1 MARPYPGAGPA
12 TTSLAGVQQVAVI
25 SGGLSH
31 ERDVSVRS
39 GRRLADQLVK
49 AGLSVD
55 HWDVDERFVALLSAS
70 TTERGGADVAF
81 VALHGG
87 SGENGTV
94 QSLLELAGVPYVGST
109 AGACRGAYDKAI
121 AKTRMVEAGVATPAW
136 VTLPS
141 TIFREVG
148 PENLY
153 HLVDSVIGLPL
164 VVKPVAGGSALGV
177 TVVRDEKD
185 LPGALVQ
192 AYAYSSDV
200 LLEAFVDGPEV
211 TVPVLDL
218 GDGPRALA
226 PMLIETADGSAYD
239 YQARYDASSLVRYTS
254 LADDDARVDVPAVRA
269 LAEQVHA
276 LLGLRDLSR
285 VDVMVGRD
293 GVPRVLE
300 AAVTPGL
307 TETSTFPLAVTSAGL
322 DLAEVYATLVRNAH
336 QRGG

>member
-1 MARPYPGAGPA
+1 
-12 TTSLAGVQQVAVI
+12 
-25 SGGLSH
+25 LSH

-39 GRRLADQLVK
+39 GRRLAEQLVR
-49 AGLSVD
+49 AGLDVD
-55 HWDVDERFVALLSAS
+55 HWDVDERFVGLLS
-70 TTERGGADVAF
+70 ERDADVAF

-94 QSLLELAGVPYVGST
+94 QALLELAGLPYVGST
-109 AGACRGAYDKAI
+109 AGACRAAYDKAI
-121 AKTRMVEAGVATPAW
+121 AKTRMVEAGVATPPW

-177 TVVRDEKD
+177 TVVREEKD

-192 AYAYSSDV
+192 AYAYASDV
-200 LLEAFVDGPEV
+200 LLEAHVDGHEV

-218 GDGPRALA
+218 GDGPKALA
-226 PMLIETADGSAYD
+226 PMLIELPPGTAYD
-239 YQARYDASSLVRYTS
+239 YQARYDASSNVRYTS
-254 LADDDARVDVPAVRA
+254 LADDDSRLDVPAVRA
-269 LAEQVHA
+269 VAERVHT

-285 VDVMVGRD
+285 VDMIVGRD
-293 GVPRVLE
+293 GVPQVLE

-307 TETSTFPLAVTSAGL
+307 TETSTFPLAVTSAGHEL
-322 DLAEVYATLVRNAH
+322 SDVYATLVANAKK
-336 QRGG
+336 RGG

>member
-1 MARPYPGAGPA
+1 MH
-12 TTSLAGVQQVAVI
+12 QVAVI

-39 GRRLADQLVK
+39 GRRLAEQLVR
-49 AGLSVD
+49 AGLQVD
-55 HWDVDERFVALLSAS
+55 HWDVDERFLGLLSGR
-70 TTERGGADVAF
+70 TADVAF
-81 VALHGG
+81 VTLHGG

-94 QSLLELAGVPYVGST
+94 QALLELAGLPYVGST

-121 AKTRMVEAGVATPAW
+121 AKTRLVEAGIATPRW

-153 HLVDSVIGLPL
+153 TLVDSVIGLPL
-164 VVKPVAGGSALGV
+164 VVKPVQGGSSLGV
-177 TVVRDEKD
+177 SVVRDEKD

-192 AYAYSSDV
+192 AFAYASEV
-200 LLEAFVDGPEV
+200 LLEAFVEGSEV

-218 GDGPRALA
+218 GDGPKALA
-226 PMLIETADGSAYD
+226 PMLIELPAGAVYD
-239 YQARYDASSLVRYTS
+239 YQMRYDASSDVRYTS
-254 LADDDARVDVPAVRA
+254 LADDDGRFDVSKVKGV
-269 LAEQVHA
+269 AERVHA

-285 VDVMVGRD
+285 VDVVVGRD
-293 GVPRVLE
+293 GEPQVLE

-322 DLAEVYATLVRNAH
+322 DLAEVYATLVSNAKK
-336 QRGG
+336 RGG

>member
-1 MARPYPGAGPA
+1 
-12 TTSLAGVQQVAVI
+12 
-25 SGGLSH
+25 LSH

-39 GRRLADQLVK
+39 GRRLAEQLVR
-49 AGLSVD
+49 AGLDVD
-55 HWDVDERFVALLSAS
+55 HWDVDERFVGLLS
-70 TTERGGADVAF
+70 ERDADVAF

-94 QSLLELAGVPYVGST
+94 QALLELAGLPYVGST
-109 AGACRGAYDKAI
+109 AGACRAAYDKAI
-121 AKTRMVEAGVATPAW
+121 AKTRMVEAGVATPPW

-177 TVVRDEKD
+177 TVVREEKD

-192 AYAYSSDV
+192 AYAYASDV
-200 LLEAFVDGPEV
+200 LLEAHVDGHEV

-218 GDGPRALA
+218 GDGPKALA
-226 PMLIETADGSAYD
+226 PMLIELPPGTAYD
-239 YQARYDASSLVRYTS
+239 YQARYDASSNVRYTS
-254 LADDDARVDVPAVRA
+254 LADDDSRLDVPAVRA
-269 LAEQVHA
+269 VAEQVHT

-285 VDVMVGRD
+285 VDMIVGRD
-293 GVPRVLE
+293 GVPQVLE

-307 TETSTFPLAVTSAGL
+307 TETSTFPLAVTSAGHEL
-322 DLAEVYATLVRNAH
+322 SDVYATLVANAKK
-336 QRGG
+336 RGG

>member
-1 MARPYPGAGPA
+1 MH
-12 TTSLAGVQQVAVI
+12 QVAVI

-39 GRRLADQLVK
+39 GRRLGEQLVK
-49 AGLSVD
+49 AGLDVD
-55 HWDVDERFVALLSAS
+55 HWDVDERFVSLLGAH
-70 TTERGGADVAF
+70 EADVAF

-94 QSLLELAGVPYVGST
+94 QSILELAGLPYVGST
-109 AGACRGAYDKAI
+109 AGACRAAYDKSI
-121 AKTRMVEAGVATPAW
+121 AKTRMVENGIATPAW

-164 VVKPVAGGSALGV
+164 VVKPVTGGSALGV
-177 TVVRDEKD
+177 SYVTDEKE

-192 AYAYSSDV
+192 AYAYASDV
-200 LLEAFVDGPEV
+200 LLEAKVTGHEV

-218 GDGPRALA
+218 GEGPKALA
-226 PMLIETADGSAYD
+226 PMLIELPEGTSYD
-239 YQARYDASSLVRYTS
+239 YQARYDASSNVRYTS
-254 LADDDARVDVPAVRA
+254 LADDDQRLDVPAVRA
-269 LAEQVHA
+269 VAERVHA

-285 VDVMVGRD
+285 VDIIVGAD
-293 GVPRVLE
+293 GVPYVLE

-322 DLAEVYATLVRNAH
+322 DLAEVYATLVANAKK
-336 QRGG
+336 RGG

>member
-1 MARPYPGAGPA
+1 L
-12 TTSLAGVQQVAVI
+12 T
-25 SGGLSH
+25 
-31 ERDVSVRS
+31 E
-39 GRRLADQLVK
+39 QLVK
-49 AGLSVD
+49 AGLEVQ
-55 HWDVDERFVALLSAS
+55 HWDVDERFVGLLSA
-70 TTERGGADVAF
+70 RDADVAF
-81 VALHGG
+81 VTLHGG

-94 QSLLELAGVPYVGST
+94 QALLELAGLPYVGST

-121 AKTRMVEAGVATPAW
+121 AKTRMVEAGVATPRW

-164 VVKPVAGGSALGV
+164 VAKPVQGGSSLGV
-177 TVVRDEKD
+177 SLVREEKD

-192 AYAYSSDV
+192 AYAYSSEV
-200 LLEAFVDGPEV
+200 LLEAWVDGYEV

-218 GDGPRALA
+218 GEGPQALP
-226 PMLIETADGSAYD
+226 PMLIEPPAGTWYD
-239 YQARYDASSLVRYTS
+239 YQARYDASSDVRYTS
-254 LADDDARVDVPAVRA
+254 LTDDDARLDVPAVRA
-269 LAEQVHA
+269 VAEQVHA

-285 VDVMVGRD
+285 VDVLVGRD
-293 GVPRVLE
+293 GVPQVLE

-322 DLAEVYATLVRNAH
+322 ELSAVYATLVANAKK
-336 QRGG
+336 RGG

>member
-1 MARPYPGAGPA
+1 MH
-12 TTSLAGVQQVAVI
+12 QVAVI

-39 GRRLADQLVK
+39 GRRLAEQLVK
-49 AGLSVD
+49 AGLEVD
-55 HWDVDERFVALLSAS
+55 HWDVDERFVGLLAGRS
-70 TTERGGADVAF
+70 ADVAF

-87 SGENGTV
+87 TGENGTV
-94 QSLLELAGVPYVGST
+94 QALLELAGLPYVGST
-109 AGACRGAYDKAI
+109 AGACRGAYDKAV
-121 AKTRMVEAGVATPAW
+121 AKTRLVEAGVPTPRW

-164 VVKPVAGGSALGV
+164 VVKPVQGGSALGV
-177 TVVRDEKD
+177 SVVRDEQE

-192 AYAYSSDV
+192 AFAYAPEV
-200 LLEAFVDGPEV
+200 LLEAWVDGHEV

-218 GDGPRALA
+218 GDGPQALA
-226 PMLIETADGSAYD
+226 PMLIELPAGTSYD
-239 YQARYDASSLVRYTS
+239 YQARYDASSDVRYTS
-254 LADDDARVDVPAVRA
+254 LADDDGRFDVPAVRA
-269 LAEQVHA
+269 VAEQVHA

-285 VDVMVGRD
+285 VDVIVGRD
-293 GVPRVLE
+293 GVPQVLE

-322 DLAEVYATLVRNAH
+322 ELAEVYATLVANAK

>member
-1 MARPYPGAGPA
+1 
-12 TTSLAGVQQVAVI
+12 VHQVAVI

-39 GRRLADQLVK
+39 GRRLSEQLVK
-49 AGLSVD
+49 AGLDVD
-55 HWDVDERFVALLSAS
+55 HWDVDERFLGLLS
-70 TTERGGADVAF
+70 TRDADVAF

-94 QSLLELAGVPYVGST
+94 QAILELAGVPYVGST
-109 AGACRGAYDKAI
+109 AGACRAAYDKSI
-121 AKTRMVEAGVATPAW
+121 AKTRMVEAGVRTPAW

-153 HLVDSVIGLPL
+153 HLVDTVIGLPL

-177 TVVRDEKD
+177 SVVRAEAD
-185 LPGALVQ
+185 LPAALVQ
-192 AYAYSSDV
+192 AYAYGSEV
-200 LLEAFVDGPEV
+200 LLEAYVDGHELS
-211 TVPVLDL
+211 VPVLDL

-226 PMLIETADGSAYD
+226 PMLIELPPGTSYD
-239 YQARYDASSLVRYTS
+239 YQARYDASSNVRYTS
-254 LADDDARVDVPAVRA
+254 LADDDGRVDVPALRSV
-269 LAEQVHA
+269 AEQVHR

-285 VDVMVGRD
+285 VDVIVGRD
-293 GVPRVLE
+293 GVPQVLE

-307 TETSTFPLAVTSAGL
+307 TETSTYPLAVTSAGL
-322 DLAEVYATLVRNAH
+322 ELSEVYATLVANAKK
-336 QRGG
+336 RGG

>member
-1 MARPYPGAGPA
+1 MH
-12 TTSLAGVQQVAVI
+12 QVAVI

-39 GRRLADQLVK
+39 GRRLAEQLVR
-49 AGLSVD
+49 AGLDVD
-55 HWDVDERFVALLSAS
+55 HWDVDERFVGLLSA
-70 TTERGGADVAF
+70 RDADVAF

-94 QSLLELAGVPYVGST
+94 QALLELAGLPYVGST

-121 AKTRMVEAGVATPAW
+121 AKTRMVEAGVATPRW

-177 TVVRDEKD
+177 SVVRDEKE

-192 AYAYSSDV
+192 AFAYAGDV
-200 LLEAFVDGPEV
+200 LLEAYVDGLEV

-218 GDGPRALA
+218 GEGPKALA
-226 PMLIETADGSAYD
+226 PMLIELPEGVAYD
-239 YQARYDASSLVRYTS
+239 YQARYDASLGVRYTS
-254 LADDDARVDVPAVRA
+254 LADDDPRVDVPALRRV
-269 LAEQVHA
+269 AEQVHR

-293 GVPRVLE
+293 GVPQVLE

-322 DLAEVYATLVRNAH
+322 ELSEVYATLVRNAK

>member
-1 MARPYPGAGPA
+1 MH
-12 TTSLAGVQQVAVI
+12 QVAVI

-39 GRRLADQLVK
+39 GRRLAEQLVR
-49 AGLSVD
+49 AGLDVD
-55 HWDVDERFVALLSAS
+55 HWDVDERFVGLLS
-70 TTERGGADVAF
+70 ERDADVAF

-94 QSLLELAGVPYVGST
+94 QALLELAGLPYVGST
-109 AGACRGAYDKAI
+109 AGACRAAYDKAI
-121 AKTRMVEAGVATPAW
+121 AKTRMVEAGVATPPW

-177 TVVRDEKD
+177 TVVREEKD

-192 AYAYSSDV
+192 AYAYASDV
-200 LLEAFVDGPEV
+200 LLEAHVDGHEV

-218 GDGPRALA
+218 GDGPKALA
-226 PMLIETADGSAYD
+226 PMLIELPPGTAYD
-239 YQARYDASSLVRYTS
+239 YQARYDASSNVRYTS
-254 LADDDARVDVPAVRA
+254 LADDDSRLDVPAVRA
-269 LAEQVHA
+269 VAERVHT

-285 VDVMVGRD
+285 VDMIVGRD
-293 GVPRVLE
+293 GVPQVLE

-307 TETSTFPLAVTSAGL
+307 TETSTFPLAVTSAGHEL
-322 DLAEVYATLVRNAH
+322 SDVYATLVANAKK
-336 QRGG
+336 RGG

>member
-1 MARPYPGAGPA
+1 MA
-12 TTSLAGVQQVAVI
+12 
-25 SGGLSH
+25 
-31 ERDVSVRS
+31 E
-39 GRRLADQLVK
+39 QLVK
-49 AGLSVD
+49 AGLDVE
-55 HWDVDERFVALLSAS
+55 HWDVDERFVALLGA
-70 TTERGGADVAF
+70 GGGARDADVAF

-94 QSLLELAGVPYVGST
+94 QALLELAGLPYVGST

-121 AKTRMVEAGVATPAW
+121 AKTRMVEAGISTPRW

-164 VVKPVAGGSALGV
+164 VVKPVTGGSALGV
-177 TVVRDEKD
+177 SVVRAEEE

-192 AYAYSSDV
+192 AYAYAPDV
-200 LLEAFVDGPEV
+200 LLEAFVAGHEV

-218 GDGPRALA
+218 GDGPKALA
-226 PMLIETADGSAYD
+226 PMLIELPAGMVYD
-239 YQARYDASSLVRYTS
+239 YQARYDASGGVRYTS
-254 LADDDARVDVPAVRA
+254 LSDDDSRLDVPAVRA
-269 LAEQVHA
+269 VAERVHR

-285 VDVMVGRD
+285 VDVIVGAD
-293 GVPRVLE
+293 GVAQVLE

-307 TETSTFPLAVTSAGL
+307 TETSTFPLAVTSAGHEL
-322 DLAEVYATLVRNAH
+322 SEVYATLVGNAKK
-336 QRGG
+336 RGG

>member
-1 MARPYPGAGPA
+1 MH
-12 TTSLAGVQQVAVI
+12 QVAVI

-39 GRRLADQLVK
+39 GRRLAEQLVK
-49 AGLSVD
+49 AGLTVD
-55 HWDVDERFVALLSAS
+55 HWDVDERFVALLSA
-70 TTERGGADVAF
+70 RDADVAF

-94 QSLLELAGVPYVGST
+94 QALLELAGVPYVGST
-109 AGACRGAYDKAI
+109 AGACRAAYDKAI
-121 AKTRMVEAGVATPAW
+121 AKTRMVEAGIATPRW

-164 VVKPVAGGSALGV
+164 VVKPVAGGSSLGV
-177 TVVRDEKD
+177 SVVRTEAE

-192 AYAYSSDV
+192 AYAYASDV
-200 LLEAFVDGPEV
+200 LLEAFVDGLEV

-218 GDGPRALA
+218 GAGPAALA
-226 PMLIETADGSAYD
+226 PMLIELPEGMAYD
-239 YQARYDASSLVRYTS
+239 YQARYDASSNVRYTS
-254 LADDDARVDVPAVRA
+254 LHDDDPRLDVPEVRRI
-269 LAEQVHA
+269 AEQVHT

-285 VDVMVGRD
+285 VDMIVGAD
-293 GVPRVLE
+293 GIPQVLE

-307 TETSTFPLAVTSAGL
+307 TETSTFPLAVTSAGHQL
-322 DLAEVYATLVRNAH
+322 SEVYATLVDNAKK
-336 QRGG
+336 RGG

>member
-1 MARPYPGAGPA
+1 
-12 TTSLAGVQQVAVI
+12 LA
-25 SGGLSH
+25 
-31 ERDVSVRS
+31 E
-39 GRRLADQLVK
+39 QLVK
-49 AGLSVD
+49 AGLDVD
-55 HWDVDERFVALLSAS
+55 HWDVDERFVGLLS
-70 TTERGGADVAF
+70 ERDADVAF

-94 QSLLELAGVPYVGST
+94 QALLELSGLPYVGST
-109 AGACRGAYDKAI
+109 AGACRAAYDKAI
-121 AKTRMVEAGVATPAW
+121 AKTRMVEAGISTPPW

-164 VVKPVAGGSALGV
+164 VVKPVTGGSALGV
-177 TVVRDEKD
+177 TVVRDESE

-192 AYAYSSDV
+192 AYAYAGDV
-200 LLEAFVDGPEV
+200 LLEAFVAGYEV

-218 GDGPRALA
+218 GDGPTGLA
-226 PMLIETADGSAYD
+226 PMLIELPAGRSYD
-239 YQARYDASSLVRYTS
+239 YQARYDASSNVRYTS
-254 LADDDARVDVPAVRA
+254 LADDDGRLDVPAVRA
-269 LAEQVHA
+269 LAERVHT

-285 VDVMVGRD
+285 VDMIVGPD
-293 GVPRVLE
+293 GVPQVLE

-322 DLAEVYATLVRNAH
+322 ELSEVYATLVGNAKK
-336 QRGG
+336 RGG

>member
-1 MARPYPGAGPA
+1 
-12 TTSLAGVQQVAVI
+12 VQRVAVI

-39 GRRLADQLVK
+39 GRRLAEQLVK
-49 AGLSVD
+49 GGLEVD
-55 HWDVDERFVALLSAS
+55 AWDVDERFVGLLSQ
-70 TTERGGADVAF
+70 RDADVAF

-94 QSLLELAGVPYVGST
+94 QALLELAGLPYVGTT
-109 AGACRGAYDKAI
+109 AGACRAAYDKAI
-121 AKTRMVEAGVATPAW
+121 AKTRMVEAGIPTPRW

-153 HLVDSVIGLPL
+153 ALVDGVIGLPL

-177 TVVRDEKD
+177 SVVRSEAD

-192 AYAYSSDV
+192 AFAYAPEV
-200 LLEAFVDGPEV
+200 LLEAHVDGPEV

-218 GDGPRALA
+218 GDGPTALA
-226 PMLIETADGSAYD
+226 PMLIEVPAGTSYD
-239 YQARYDASSLVRYTS
+239 YRARYDASSQVRYTS
-254 LADDDARVDVPAVRA
+254 MADDDPRVDVPAVRA
-269 LAEQVHA
+269 AAERVHG

-285 VDVMVGRD
+285 VDLIWD
-293 GVPRVLE
+293 GTPQVLE

-307 TETSTFPLAVTSAGL
+307 TETSTFPLAVTSAGR
-322 DLAEVYATLVRNAH
+322 DLAEVYATLVRSAA

>member
-1 MARPYPGAGPA
+1 MH
-12 TTSLAGVQQVAVI
+12 QVAVI

-39 GRRLADQLVK
+39 GRRLAEQLVK
-49 AGLSVD
+49 AGLEID
-55 HWDVDERFVALLSAS
+55 HWDVDERFVGLLSA
-70 TTERGGADVAF
+70 RDADVAF

-94 QSLLELAGVPYVGST
+94 QALLELAGVPYVGST
-109 AGACRGAYDKAI
+109 AGACRAAYDKAI
-121 AKTRMVEAGVATPAW
+121 AKTRMVEAGIPTPAW

-153 HLVDSVIGLPL
+153 ELVEGVIGLPL

-177 TVVRDEKD
+177 STVRDEKE

-192 AYAYSSDV
+192 AYAYAGEV
-200 LLEAFVDGPEV
+200 LLEAHVEGHEV

-226 PMLIETADGSAYD
+226 PMLIELPAGTTYD
-239 YQARYDASSLVRYTS
+239 YQARYDASSQVRYTS
-254 LADDDARVDVPAVRA
+254 LADDDPRLDVPRVRQV
-269 LAEQVHA
+269 AEQVHA

-285 VDVMVGRD
+285 VDVVVGRD
-293 GVPRVLE
+293 GTPQVLE

-322 DLAEVYATLVRNAH
+322 DLAETYATLVANAKK
-336 QRGG
+336 RGG

>member
-1 MARPYPGAGPA
+1 
-12 TTSLAGVQQVAVI
+12 VHQVAVI

-39 GRRLADQLVK
+39 GRRLTEQLVK
-49 AGLSVD
+49 AGLDVQ
-55 HWDVDERFVALLSAS
+55 HWDVDERFVGLLSA
-70 TTERGGADVAF
+70 RDADVAF
-81 VALHGG
+81 VTLHGG

-94 QSLLELAGVPYVGST
+94 QALLELAGLPYVGST

-121 AKTRMVEAGVATPAW
+121 AKTRMVEAGVATPRW

-164 VVKPVAGGSALGV
+164 VVKPVQGGSSLGV
-177 TVVRDEKD
+177 TVVREEKD

-192 AYAYSSDV
+192 AYAYSSEV
-200 LLEAFVDGPEV
+200 LLEAWVDGHEV

-218 GDGPRALA
+218 GEGPQALA
-226 PMLIETADGSAYD
+226 PMLIELPPGTSYD
-239 YQARYDASSLVRYTS
+239 YQARYDASSDVRYSS
-254 LADDDARVDVPAVRA
+254 LADDDSRLDVPAVRA
-269 LAEQVHA
+269 VAEQVHA

-285 VDVMVGRD
+285 VDVLVGRD
-293 GVPRVLE
+293 GVPQVIE

-322 DLAEVYATLVRNAH
+322 ELSEVYATLVANAKK
-336 QRGG
+336 RGG

>member
-1 MARPYPGAGPA
+1 MH
-12 TTSLAGVQQVAVI
+12 QVAVI

-39 GRRLADQLVK
+39 GRRLAEQLVK
-49 AGLSVD
+49 AGLDVD
-55 HWDVDERFVALLSAS
+55 HWDVDERFVGLLA
-70 TTERGGADVAF
+70 ERDADVAF

-94 QSLLELAGVPYVGST
+94 QALLELAGLPYVGST
-109 AGACRGAYDKAI
+109 AGACRAAYDKAI
-121 AKTRMVEAGVATPAW
+121 AKTRMVEAGVATPPW

-177 TVVRDEKD
+177 TVVREEKD

-192 AYAYSSDV
+192 AYAYASDV
-200 LLEAFVDGPEV
+200 LLEAHVDGHEV

-218 GDGPRALA
+218 GDGPKALA
-226 PMLIETADGSAYD
+226 PMLIELPPGTAYD
-239 YQARYDASSLVRYTS
+239 YQARYDASSNVRYTS
-254 LADDDARVDVPAVRA
+254 LADDDSRLDVPAVRA
-269 LAEQVHA
+269 VAERVHT

-285 VDVMVGRD
+285 VDMIVGRD
-293 GVPRVLE
+293 GVPQVLE

-307 TETSTFPLAVTSAGL
+307 TETSTFPLAVTSAGHEL
-322 DLAEVYATLVRNAH
+322 SDVYATLVANAKK
-336 QRGG
+336 RGG

>member
-1 MARPYPGAGPA
+1 M
-12 TTSLAGVQQVAVI
+12 I

-39 GRRLADQLVK
+39 GRRLAEQLTR
-49 AGLSVD
+49 AGLGVE
-55 HWDVDERFVALLSAS
+55 HWDVDERFVPLLTRDTSEH
-70 TTERGGADVAF
+70 TVAF

-87 SGENGTV
+87 SGEDGTV
-94 QSLLELAGVPYVGST
+94 QSLLQLAGVPYVGST
-109 AGACRGAYDKAI
+109 AGACRGAYDKAV
-121 AKTRMVEAGVATPAW
+121 AKTRAVEVGVATPAW

-185 LPGALVQ
+185 LPAALVQ
-192 AYAYSSDV
+192 AYAYGTDV

-218 GDGPRALA
+218 GQGPRALA
-226 PMLIETADGSAYD
+226 PMLIETADGTPYD
-239 YQARYDASSLVRYTS
+239 YQARYDASSRVRYTS
-254 LADDDARVDVPAVRA
+254 LDDGDGRVDVPAVRA
-269 LAEQVHA
+269 AAERVHA
-276 LLGLRDLSR
+276 ALGLRDLSR
-285 VDVMVGRD
+285 VDLVCGPDGR
-293 GVPRVLE
+293 PQVLE

>member
-1 MARPYPGAGPA
+1 
-12 TTSLAGVQQVAVI
+12 VHQVAVI

-39 GRRLADQLVK
+39 GRRLAEQLVK
-49 AGLSVD
+49 AGLDVD
-55 HWDVDERFVALLSAS
+55 HWDVDERFVALLGAH
-70 TTERGGADVAF
+70 EADVAF

-94 QSLLELAGVPYVGST
+94 QALLELAGLPYVGST
-109 AGACRGAYDKAI
+109 AGACRAAYDTAI
-121 AKTRMVEAGVATPAW
+121 AKTRMVEAGIATPPW

-148 PENLY
+148 PDNLY

-177 TVVRDEKD
+177 SVVRDENE
-185 LPGALVQ
+185 LPAALVQ
-192 AYAYSSDV
+192 AYAYAADV
-200 LLEAFVDGPEV
+200 LLEAHVTGREL

-218 GDGPRALA
+218 GDGPKALA
-226 PMLIETADGSAYD
+226 PMLIELPEGTAYD
-239 YQARYDASSLVRYTS
+239 YQARYDASSNVRYTS
-254 LADDDARVDVPAVRA
+254 LADDDDRVDVPALRA
-269 LAEQVHA
+269 VAERVHA

-285 VDVMVGRD
+285 VDVMVGSD
-293 GVPRVLE
+293 GVPQVLE

-307 TETSTFPLAVTSAGL
+307 TETSTFPLAVTSAGHEL
-322 DLAEVYATLVRNAH
+322 SEVYATLVANAKK
-336 QRGG
+336 RGS

>member
-1 MARPYPGAGPA
+1 MH
-12 TTSLAGVQQVAVI
+12 QVAVI

-39 GRRLADQLVK
+39 GRRLAEQLVK
-49 AGLSVD
+49 AGLDVE
-55 HWDVDERFVALLSAS
+55 HWDVDERFVSLLSGR
-70 TTERGGADVAF
+70 EADVAF

-94 QSLLELAGVPYVGST
+94 QALLELAGLPYVGST
-109 AGACRGAYDKAI
+109 AGACRAAYDKAI
-121 AKTRMVEAGVATPAW
+121 AKTRMVEAGVPTPAW

-153 HLVDSVIGLPL
+153 HLVENAIGLPL
-164 VVKPVAGGSALGV
+164 VVKPVTGGSALGV
-177 TVVRDEKD
+177 STVRDEKE

-192 AYAYSSDV
+192 AYAYATDV
-200 LLEAFVDGPEV
+200 LLEAHVDGHEV

-226 PMLIETADGSAYD
+226 PMLIELPAGTTYD
-239 YQARYDASSLVRYTS
+239 YQARYDASSQVRYTS
-254 LADDDARVDVPAVRA
+254 LADDDPRLDVPQVRA
-269 LAEQVHA
+269 VAEQVHA

-285 VDVMVGRD
+285 VDVVVGRD
-293 GVPRVLE
+293 GTPQVLE

-322 DLAEVYATLVRNAH
+322 DLAETYATLVANAKK
-336 QRGG
+336 RGG

>member
-1 MARPYPGAGPA
+1 MH
-12 TTSLAGVQQVAVI
+12 QVAVI

-39 GRRLADQLVK
+39 GRRLAEQLVK
-49 AGLSVD
+49 AGLDVD
-55 HWDVDERFVALLSAS
+55 HWDVDERFLGLLRQH
-70 TTERGGADVAF
+70 EADVAF

-94 QSLLELAGVPYVGST
+94 QALLELAGLPYVGST
-109 AGACRGAYDKAI
+109 AGACRAAYDKAI
-121 AKTRMVEAGVATPAW
+121 AKTRMLEAGIATPRW

-153 HLVDSVIGLPL
+153 HLVDTAIGLPL
-164 VVKPVAGGSALGV
+164 VVKPVTGGSALGV
-177 TVVRDEKD
+177 SVVREEKD

-192 AYAYSSDV
+192 AYAYAEDV
-200 LLEAFVDGPEV
+200 LLESFVDGLEV

-218 GDGPRALA
+218 GDGPKALP
-226 PMLIETADGSAYD
+226 PMLIEVPEGTTYD
-239 YQARYDASSLVRYTS
+239 YQARYDASSNVRYTS
-254 LADDDARVDVPAVRA
+254 LADDDGRLDVPAVRA
-269 LAEQVHA
+269 VAEQVHA

-285 VDVMVGRD
+285 VDVMVGAD
-293 GVPRVLE
+293 GVPQVLE

-307 TETSTFPLAVTSAGL
+307 TETSTFPLAVQEAGL
-322 DLAEVYATLVRNAH
+322 ELSEVYATLVRNAGK
-336 QRGG
+336 RGG

>member
-1 MARPYPGAGPA
+1 MH
-12 TTSLAGVQQVAVI
+12 QVAVI

-39 GRRLADQLVK
+39 GRRLAEQLVK
-49 AGLSVD
+49 AGLDVD
-55 HWDVDERFVALLSAS
+55 HWDVDERFVGLLNN
-70 TTERGGADVAF
+70 RDADVAF

-94 QSLLELAGVPYVGST
+94 QALLELAGLPYVGST
-109 AGACRGAYDKAI
+109 AGACRAAYDKAI
-121 AKTRMVEAGVATPAW
+121 AKTRMVEAGIATPRW

-164 VVKPVAGGSALGV
+164 VVKPVTGGSALGV
-177 TVVRDEKD
+177 SMVRAEEE

-192 AYAYSSDV
+192 AYAYASDV
-200 LLEAFVDGPEV
+200 LLEACVEGLEV

-218 GDGPRALA
+218 GNGPKALA
-226 PMLIETADGSAYD
+226 PMLIEVPEGTFYD
-239 YQARYDASSLVRYTS
+239 YQARYDASSNVRYTS
-254 LADDDARVDVPAVRA
+254 LADDDPRLDVPAVRA
-269 LAEQVHA
+269 VAERVHT

-285 VDVMVGRD
+285 VDMIVGAD
-293 GVPRVLE
+293 GVPQVLE

-322 DLAEVYATLVRNAH
+322 ELSEVYATLVGNAKK
-336 QRGG
+336 RGG

>member
-1 MARPYPGAGPA
+1 MH
-12 TTSLAGVQQVAVI
+12 QVAVI

-39 GRRLADQLVK
+39 GRRLAEQLVK
-49 AGLSVD
+49 AGLDVD
-55 HWDVDERFVALLSAS
+55 HWDVDERFVGLLAGR
-70 TTERGGADVAF
+70 EADVAF

-94 QSLLELAGVPYVGST
+94 QALLELAGLPYVGST
-109 AGACRGAYDKAI
+109 AGACRGAYDKAV
-121 AKTRMVEAGVATPAW
+121 AKTRMAEAGIATPAW

-153 HLVDSVIGLPL
+153 HLVEKAIGLPL

-177 TVVRDEKD
+177 STVRDERE
-185 LPGALVQ
+185 LPSALVQ
-192 AYAYSSDV
+192 AYAYADDV
-200 LLEAFVDGPEV
+200 LLEAHVDGHEV

-218 GDGPRALA
+218 GEGPRALA
-226 PMLIETADGSAYD
+226 PMLIELPAGTTYD
-239 YQARYDASSLVRYTS
+239 YQARYDASSQVRYTS
-254 LADDDARVDVPAVRA
+254 LADDDGRIDVPRVRA
-269 LAEQVHA
+269 VAEQVHA

-285 VDVMVGRD
+285 VDVVVGAD
-293 GVPRVLE
+293 GVPQVLE

-322 DLAEVYATLVRNAH
+322 DLAEVYATLVANAKK
-336 QRGG
+336 RGG

>member
-1 MARPYPGAGPA
+1 
-12 TTSLAGVQQVAVI
+12 VHQVAVI

-39 GRRLADQLVK
+39 GRRLAEQLVK
-49 AGLSVD
+49 AGLDVD
-55 HWDVDERFVALLSAS
+55 HWDVDERFVGLLSA
-70 TTERGGADVAF
+70 RDADVAF

-94 QSLLELAGVPYVGST
+94 QALLELAGVPYVGST

-121 AKTRMVEAGVATPAW
+121 AKTRMQSAGVPTPAW

-177 TVVRDEKD
+177 SVVRDEKD

-192 AYAYSSDV
+192 AYAYSSEV
-200 LLEAFVDGPEV
+200 LLEAWVDGHEV

-218 GDGPRALA
+218 GDGPKALA
-226 PMLIETADGSAYD
+226 PMLIELPAGTLYD
-239 YQARYDASSLVRYTS
+239 YQARYDASSNVRYTS
-254 LADDDARVDVPAVRA
+254 LADDDDRVDVAAVKA
-269 LAEQVHA
+269 VAEQVHA

-285 VDVMVGRD
+285 VDVIVGRD
-293 GVPRVLE
+293 GVPQVLE

-322 DLAEVYATLVRNAH
+322 DLAETYATLVANAKK
-336 QRGG
+336 RGG

>member
-1 MARPYPGAGPA
+1 MH
-12 TTSLAGVQQVAVI
+12 QVAVI

-39 GRRLADQLVK
+39 GRRLAEQLVK
-49 AGLSVD
+49 AGLDVD
-55 HWDVDERFVALLSAS
+55 HWDVDERFVGLLS
-70 TTERGGADVAF
+70 ERDADVAF

-94 QSLLELAGVPYVGST
+94 QALLELAGLPYVGST
-109 AGACRGAYDKAI
+109 AGACRAAYDKAI
-121 AKTRMVEAGVATPAW
+121 AKTRMVEAGISTPPW

-164 VVKPVAGGSALGV
+164 VVKPVTGGSALGV
-177 TVVRDEKD
+177 TVVRDESE

-192 AYAYSSDV
+192 AYAYAGDV
-200 LLEAFVDGPEV
+200 LLEAYVDGYEV

-218 GDGPRALA
+218 GDGPKGLA
-226 PMLIETADGSAYD
+226 PMLIELPEGRSYD
-239 YQARYDASSLVRYTS
+239 YQARYDASGGVRYTS
-254 LADDDARVDVPAVRA
+254 LADDDSRLDVPGIRA
-269 LAEQVHA
+269 LAERVHT

-285 VDVMVGRD
+285 VDMIVGPD
-293 GVPRVLE
+293 GVPQVLE

-322 DLAEVYATLVRNAH
+322 ELSEVYATLVGNAKK
-336 QRGG
+336 RGG

>member
-1 MARPYPGAGPA
+1 MH
-12 TTSLAGVQQVAVI
+12 QVAVI

-39 GRRLADQLVK
+39 GRRLAEQLAK
-49 AGLSVD
+49 AGLDVE
-55 HWDVDERFVALLSAS
+55 HWDVDERFVGLLSN
-70 TTERGGADVAF
+70 RDADVAF

-94 QSLLELAGVPYVGST
+94 QALLELAGLPYVGST
-109 AGACRGAYDKAI
+109 AGACRAAYDKAI
-121 AKTRMVEAGVATPAW
+121 AKTRMVEAGIATPRW

-148 PENLY
+148 PDNLY

-164 VVKPVAGGSALGV
+164 VVKPVTGGSALGV
-177 TVVRDEKD
+177 SVVRAEGE

-192 AYAYSSDV
+192 AYAYATDV
-200 LLEAFVDGPEV
+200 LLEAFVAGHEV

-226 PMLIETADGSAYD
+226 PMLIELPPGTSYD
-239 YQARYDASSLVRYTS
+239 YQARYDASSNVRYTS
-254 LADDDARVDVPAVRA
+254 LADDDTRLDVPAVRA
-269 LAEQVHA
+269 VAEQVHS

-285 VDVMVGRD
+285 VDMIVGTD
-293 GVPRVLE
+293 GIPQVLE

-307 TETSTFPLAVTSAGL
+307 TETSTFPLAVTSGGL
-322 DLAEVYATLVRNAH
+322 ELSEVYATLVGNAKK
-336 QRGG
+336 RGG

>member
-1 MARPYPGAGPA
+1 
-12 TTSLAGVQQVAVI
+12 
-25 SGGLSH
+25 LS
-31 ERDVSVRS
+31 E
-39 GRRLADQLVK
+39 QLVK
-49 AGLSVD
+49 AGLDVD
-55 HWDVDERFVALLSAS
+55 HWDVDERFVGLLSA
-70 TTERGGADVAF
+70 RDADVAF

-94 QSLLELAGVPYVGST
+94 QALLELAGLPYVGST
-109 AGACRGAYDKAI
+109 AGACRAAYDKSI
-121 AKTRMVEAGVATPAW
+121 AKTRMLEAGIATPPW

-177 TVVRDEKD
+177 SVVREERE

-192 AYAYSSDV
+192 AYAYANDV
-200 LLEAFVDGPEV
+200 LLEAFVEGLEV

-218 GDGPRALA
+218 GDGPKALA
-226 PMLIETADGSAYD
+226 PMLIELPPGTSYD
-239 YQARYDASSLVRYTS
+239 YQARYDASSNVRYTS
-254 LADDDARVDVPAVRA
+254 LADDDARFDVPAVRA
-269 LAEQVHA
+269 VAERVHT

-285 VDVMVGRD
+285 VDIIVGTD
-293 GVPRVLE
+293 GVPQVLE

-322 DLAEVYATLVRNAH
+322 ELSEVYATLVRNAKK
-336 QRGG
+336 RGG

>member
-1 MARPYPGAGPA
+1 
-12 TTSLAGVQQVAVI
+12 VHQVAVI

-39 GRRLADQLVK
+39 GRRLAEQLVK
-49 AGLSVD
+49 AGLEVD
-55 HWDVDERFVALLSAS
+55 HWDVDDRFLGLLSGRS
-70 TTERGGADVAF
+70 ADVAF

-94 QSLLELAGVPYVGST
+94 QALLELAGLPYVGST
-109 AGACRGAYDKAI
+109 AGACRGAYDKAV
-121 AKTRMVEAGVATPAW
+121 AKTRLAEAGVTTPRW

-164 VVKPVAGGSALGV
+164 VVKPVQGGSALGV
-177 TVVRDEKD
+177 SVVRDEKE

-192 AYAYSSDV
+192 AFAYASEV
-200 LLEAFVDGPEV
+200 LLEAWVEGHEV

-218 GDGPRALA
+218 GDGPTALP
-226 PMLIETADGSAYD
+226 PMLIELPPGTTYD
-239 YQARYDASSLVRYTS
+239 YQARYDASSNVRYTS
-254 LADDDARVDVPAVRA
+254 LGDDDHRIDVPRVRA
-269 LAEQVHA
+269 VAEKVHA

-285 VDVMVGRD
+285 VDLIVGRD
-293 GVPRVLE
+293 GQPQVLE

-322 DLAEVYATLVRNAH
+322 DLAETYATLVANAKK
-336 QRGG
+336 RGG

>member
-1 MARPYPGAGPA
+1 M
-12 TTSLAGVQQVAVI
+12 I

-39 GRRLADQLVK
+39 GRRLAEQLVK
-49 AGLSVD
+49 AGLTVD
-55 HWDVDERFVALLSAS
+55 HWDVDERFVALLSS
-70 TTERGGADVAF
+70 RDADVAF

-94 QSLLELAGVPYVGST
+94 QALLELAGVPYVGST
-109 AGACRGAYDKAI
+109 AGACRAAYDKAI
-121 AKTRMVEAGVATPAW
+121 AKTRMVEAGISTPRW

-148 PENLY
+148 PANLY

-164 VVKPVAGGSALGV
+164 VVKPVAGGSSLGV
-177 TVVRDEKD
+177 SVVPSETD

-192 AYAYSSDV
+192 AYAYGDDV
-200 LLEAFVDGPEV
+200 LLEAFVAGLEV

-218 GDGPRALA
+218 GAGPTALA
-226 PMLIETADGSAYD
+226 PMLIEVPEGRLYD
-239 YQARYDASSLVRYTS
+239 YQARYDASSDVRYTS
-254 LADDDARVDVPAVRA
+254 LEDGDPRLDVPAVRRV
-269 LAEQVHA
+269 AEQVHS

-285 VDVMVGRD
+285 VDMIVDGD
-293 GVPRVLE
+293 GVPQVLE

-322 DLAEVYATLVRNAH
+322 ELSEVYATLVGNANK
-336 QRGG
+336 RGG

>member
-1 MARPYPGAGPA
+1 
-12 TTSLAGVQQVAVI
+12 VHQVAVI

-39 GRRLADQLVK
+39 GRRLAEQLVK
-49 AGLSVD
+49 AGLDVD
-55 HWDVDERFVALLSAS
+55 HWDVDERFVGLLGAH
-70 TTERGGADVAF
+70 EADVAF

-94 QSLLELAGVPYVGST
+94 QALLELAGLPYVGST
-109 AGACRGAYDKAI
+109 AGACRAAYDKAI
-121 AKTRMVEAGVATPAW
+121 AKTRMVEAGIATPAW

-164 VVKPVAGGSALGV
+164 VVKPVTGGSALGV
-177 TVVRDEKD
+177 SVVNDETE

-192 AYAYSSDV
+192 AYAYASDV
-200 LLEAFVDGPEV
+200 LLEAQVKGYEV

-218 GDGPRALA
+218 GEGPKALA
-226 PMLIETADGSAYD
+226 PMLIELPEGTSYD
-239 YQARYDASSLVRYTS
+239 YQARYDASSNVRYTS
-254 LADDDARVDVPAVRA
+254 LADDDARIDVPAVRA
-269 LAEQVHA
+269 VAQKVHS

-285 VDVMVGRD
+285 VDILIGSD
-293 GVPRVLE
+293 GVPQVIE

-322 DLAEVYATLVRNAH
+322 DLAEVYATLVANAKK
-336 QRGG
+336 RGG

>member
-1 MARPYPGAGPA
+1 
-12 TTSLAGVQQVAVI
+12 VHQVAVI

-39 GRRLADQLVK
+39 GRRLSEQLVK
-49 AGLSVD
+49 AGLDVD
-55 HWDVDERFVALLSAS
+55 HWDVDERFVGLLGAH
-70 TTERGGADVAF
+70 EADVAF

-94 QSLLELAGVPYVGST
+94 QSLLELAGLPYVGST

-121 AKTRMVEAGVATPAW
+121 AKTRMVEAGVATPSW

-164 VVKPVAGGSALGV
+164 VVKPVTGGSALGV
-177 TVVRDEKD
+177 SVVRDEKE
-185 LPGALVQ
+185 LPAALVQ
-192 AYAYSSDV
+192 AYAYAPDV
-200 LLEAFVDGPEV
+200 LLEAFVAGREV

-218 GDGPRALA
+218 GDGPQPLA
-226 PMLIETADGSAYD
+226 PMLIEVPDGGAYD
-239 YQARYDASSLVRYTS
+239 YQARYDASSEVRYTS
-254 LADDDARVDVPAVRA
+254 LSDDDDRIDVPAVRA
-269 LAEQVHA
+269 VAEQVHR

-285 VDVMVGRD
+285 VDIVVSSE
-293 GVPRVLE
+293 GVPQVLE

-307 TETSTFPLAVTSAGL
+307 TETSTFPLAVTQAGL
-322 DLAEVYATLVRNAH
+322 DLAEVYATLVRNAKK
-336 QRGG
+336 RGS

>member
-1 MARPYPGAGPA
+1 MHH
-12 TTSLAGVQQVAVI
+12 VAVI

-39 GRRLADQLVK
+39 GRRLAEQLVK
-49 AGLSVD
+49 AGLTVD
-55 HWDVDERFVALLSAS
+55 HWDVDERLMGLLS
-70 TTERGGADVAF
+70 TRDADVAF

-94 QSLLELAGVPYVGST
+94 QALLELAGVPYVGST
-109 AGACRGAYDKAI
+109 AGACRAAYDKGI
-121 AKTRMVEAGVATPAW
+121 AKTRLVEAGISTPPW

-148 PENLY
+148 PDNLY

-164 VVKPVAGGSALGV
+164 VAKPVTGGSALGV
-177 TVVRDEKD
+177 SIVHTEQE
-185 LPGALVQ
+185 LPAALVQ
-192 AYAYSSDV
+192 AYAYAPDV
-200 LLEAFVDGPEV
+200 LLEAFVAGHEV

-218 GDGPRALA
+218 GGGPTALA
-226 PMLIETADGSAYD
+226 PMLIELPEGRPYD
-239 YQARYDASSLVRYTS
+239 YQARYDASSEVRYTS
-254 LADDDARVDVPAVRA
+254 LADDDPRVDVPAVRA
-269 LAEQVHA
+269 VAERVHS

-285 VDVMVGRD
+285 VDMIVD
-293 GVPRVLE
+293 ASGVPQVLE

-307 TETSTFPLAVTSAGL
+307 TETSTFPLAVTSAGHEL
-322 DLAEVYATLVRNAH
+322 PEVYATLVRNAQ